1 MTYKLTNKKINK
13 YQFHNNF
20 IFIGDQNWAIF
31 PWSSNNWLSILFY
44 AKYTPE
50 DSEYWFIESLQQ
62 ISSNQFLV
70 KLVYSLVY
78 VKPDNVGLGL
88 SEVITAY
95 LETRKEDE
103 DVEEAYESLME
114 FLNYLEVT
122 WVGKQLRGDHR
133 TPPMHPVLLWNTYK
147 EVLNSLPVTNNQVDS
162 HNAIWN
168 STLSRH
174 PNLWDILD
182 RFQRLQA
189 SAETMLREDS
199 LATNVPNVNKQK
211 KQLPLVFKADLRKM
225 IDLWKYAS
233 RNNIVRLFGDN

>member
-1 MTYKLTNKKINK
+1 MNLEVKKKNLPVFWEVTLLTYKLTNKKINK

-122 WVGKQLRGDHR
+122 WVGKQLRGDQR
-133 TPPMHPVLLWNTYK
+133 TSSMYPVLLWNK
-147 EVLNSLPVTNNQVDS
+147 
-162 HNAIWN
+162 I
-168 STLSRH
+168 
-174 PNLWDILD
+174 
-182 RFQRLQA
+182 
-189 SAETMLREDS
+189 
-199 LATNVPNVNKQK
+199 
-211 KQLPLVFKADLRKM
+211 
-225 IDLWKYAS
+225 
-233 RNNIVRLFGDN
+233 